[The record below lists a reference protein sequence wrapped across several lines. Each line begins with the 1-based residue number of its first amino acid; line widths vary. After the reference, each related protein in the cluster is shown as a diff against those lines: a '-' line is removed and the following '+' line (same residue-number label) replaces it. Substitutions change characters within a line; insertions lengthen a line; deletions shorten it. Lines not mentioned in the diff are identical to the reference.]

1 VSRKSESA
9 SITRDVSGEGVQQ
22 ALLKILEGSTVNVPE
37 KGGRKNPR
45 GDFITMDT
53 TDILFICGGAFSGL
67 ERIVNKRN
75 EQGSIGFGAQMA
87 WSKSGAGAS
96 GDAGAGAGAGGSGGG
111 GGAEGA
117 APALEALTPSDL
129 VDYGLIP
136 EFVGRFPVH
145 VTTAALTVEQLV
157 DVLTKPQNALV
168 RQYQALF
175 QIDGVRFHVTDEAL
189 EAIARK
195 AVAQNTGARGLR
207 TIMEKFLLDTMFE
220 VPEVRLLLALSSL
233 PIVRF
238 LGPCSVARCA
248 PFPRQLPLL
257 LPPPP
262 PPPHRPAHRPSVICR
277 APPGCAGSPPLCS
290 LCFLRAVLT
299 PTAVGRHGCGRD
311 RGRGSWQRGA
321 AAAYRAAGGLA
332 RGAARRSSRHRH
344 SAAEHGRRGMSMPS
358 LRPGRADRL
367 KSRLG
372 QHGTVYTR
380 VQQDKLKSR
389 VGAYIS

>member
-1 VSRKSESA
+1 
-9 SITRDVSGEGVQQ
+9 
-22 ALLKILEGSTVNVPE
+22 
-37 KGGRKNPR
+37 
-45 GDFITMDT
+45 
-53 TDILFICGGAFSGL
+53 
-67 ERIVNKRN
+67 
-75 EQGSIGFGAQMA
+75 MA

-96 GDAGAGAGAGGSGGG
+96 GDAGAGAGGSDGGGSG

-220 VPEVRLLLALSSL
+220 VPEVRVLLALSS
-233 PIVRF
+233 PPFVCF
-238 LGPCSVARCA
+238 LAPCSVARCCRRRRRRRRRRA
-248 PFPRQLPLL
+248 AAA
-257 LPPPP
+257 PPPRR
-262 PPPHRPAHRPSVICR
+262 RPAHRPSTIDHLSR
-277 APPGCAGSPPLCS
+277 S
-290 LCFLRAVLT
+290 
-299 PTAVGRHGCGRD
+299 
-311 RGRGSWQRGA
+311 
-321 AAAYRAAGGLA
+321 
-332 RGAARRSSRHRH
+332 ARR
-344 SAAEHGRRGMSMPS
+344 P
-358 LRPGRADRL
+358 
-367 KSRLG
+367 
-372 QHGTVYTR
+372 
-380 VQQDKLKSR
+380 
-389 VGAYIS
+389 